1 MTPAADLDLDP
12 TLPVLI
18 AKVGRY
24 PLNHGGLGA
33 IRSLGRLGVPV
44 YAVTE
49 DRFTPAAVS
58 RYLRGRFVWPTTGAE
73 EPERLVDGLLSIGSR
88 LAGERRP
95 VLLATDDEAAVLVA
109 EHTAVLSERFLL
121 PDIPPDLPRRLADKH
136 GLHQLCRTHGVP
148 SPATALPA
156 SVDTLLAAAATIGYP
171 VVLKNAKPWARLQ
184 QPAVASTT
192 VVADEGELR
201 AIAAGWPSM
210 PSVLVQAYVPRGEGG
225 EDSDWIVGVH
235 CPATPTTGPLVF
247 TGVKVRSWPA
257 HSGVTTRAFAAA
269 NPELAR
275 LTADFCAAIG
285 FRGIGDLDWRFDR
298 RTGLYTLLD
307 FNPRVGAQFRL
318 FETEAG
324 VDVVRAL
331 HLDLSGRPV
340 PVGTQRFDRDL
351 RVENLDLPAMV
362 AYRGERRTP
371 RPQYT
376 TTERA
381 WLAVD
386 DPLPAAVAAI
396 RSGGPAAA
404 LVGGLLSGGRNRKG
418 PRQVGGR
425 GPLLAGVAG
434 SP

>member
-1 MTPAADLDLDP
+1 MARFAPALDLDRS
-12 TLPVLI
+12 LPVLI

-58 RYLRGRFVWPTTGAE
+58 RYLRDRFVWPTTGAE
-73 EPERLVDGLLSIGSR
+73 EAEQLVEGLLAIGSR
-88 LAGERRP
+88 LAWERRP
-95 VLLATDDEAAVLVA
+95 VLLPTDDEAAALVA
-109 EHTAVLSERFLL
+109 EHAAVLSERFLL
-121 PDIPPDLPRRLADKH
+121 PDMPPDLPRRLADKH
-136 GLHQLCRTHGVP
+136 GLHQLCRAHGVL
-148 SPATALPA
+148 SPATALPS
-156 SVDTLLAAAATIGYP
+156 SVDELLAAAATIGYP

-184 QPAVASTT
+184 RPAVASTT
-192 VVADEGELR
+192 VVADERELG

-210 PSVLVQAYVPRGEGG
+210 PSVLVQAYVPPGEGG
-225 EDSDWIVGVH
+225 EEADWIVGVH
-235 CPATPTTGPLVF
+235 CAPTTDPLVF

-257 HSGVTTRAFAAA
+257 HAGVTTRAFAAP
-269 NPELAR
+269 NPQLAR
-275 LTADFCAAIG
+275 LTADFCEAVG

-298 RTGLYTLLD
+298 RTGQYMLLD

-318 FETEAG
+318 FETDAG

-340 PVGTQRFDRDL
+340 PAGTQRYDRDL
-351 RVENLDLPAMV
+351 WVENLDLPALL

-371 RPQYT
+371 RPQHT

-404 LVGGLLSGGRNRKG
+404 LVAGLLSGGRNRKG

-425 GPLLAGVAG
+425 GPLLAGVGG